1 MENDQD
7 IISALSNGD
16 EKVFEQLFRHY
27 YKRLCNYAC
36 NILND
41 MDEAEECVQQM
52 LVGVWEKRSGLSIN
66 TSVKSY
72 LFKAVHNAALNRIR
86 HGKVRKLYADDY
98 IKTSSESTAPAQN
111 LEKTELQ
118 NQIQQA
124 IATLPEQCR
133 LVFKLSRFENM
144 KYAEI
149 ATHLGISVKTVENHM
164 GKALKQMREQ
174 LKDYL
179 PLLIL
184 LMPWPIN

>member
-1 MENDQD
+1 
-7 IISALSNGD
+7 
-16 EKVFEQLFRHY
+16 
-27 YKRLCNYAC
+27 
-36 NILND
+36 
-41 MDEAEECVQQM
+41 MDEAEECVQQTF
-52 LVGVWEKRSGLSIN
+52 VGVWEKRSGLSIN

-72 LFKAVHNAALNRIR
+72 LFKAVHNTALNKIR

-98 IKTSSESTAPAQN
+98 LKTSAESTAPAHN

-124 IATLPEQCR
+124 IASLPEQCR

-184 LMPWPIN
+184 LMPWLIN